1 MGSRGANPFW
11 FHVLSSTLSHLIAL
25 ALALLVYLLFLLWRD
40 YVALLLSSFLLAQA
54 LHRLRARLVT
64 RIRALRDPTQ
74 PPLLR
79 NAARMSYRDLT
90 FSKIPSLLPLAA
102 MLFFLRFDV
111 HARTWMALAGTLA
124 GGLLCAMALVWL
136 LDKRLLAWTRFISDE
151 SFVAAVLLGGGAAL
165 LLFVGLV
172 VGLGAIFDG
181 LKLAEA
187 LFGLIQESVRGD
199 TEWGRWFEESLL
211 EVRNM
216 TLGTLHTSIGE
227 EHFVGRRWLLVAEH
241 FVEEAGAERNG
252 TLLLESTITKMKETF
267 DGEVW
272 LPVLDDVQK
281 LLLWALS
288 ADDSVDG
295 AEKSAWELASLVWE
309 QASRAFRESAQGD
322 EPVKE
327 LLAQASGYLGYLTPA
342 AGIGAG
348 VGSHAL
354 MWTLWAAY
362 KGGYALWFVFS
373 LGLSTIVFITCAF
386 YMLALEV
393 DPLTSLV
400 NTASG
405 DTASEETKQS
415 IRLTVEAAIL
425 LPLNSSARNASFTL
439 LLYGVLGVAYPYLAT
454 LAAVTL
460 TLFPLTYTWLFCVP
474 WVAGLW
480 LVEGKWLS
488 GCALF
493 FGIAVSFELL
503 RGEAHSMMEAQV
515 GVGDYVSGFALVL
528 GVYMFGVQGVLFG
541 PMIVYGALTLWR
553 LSEPIIQ
560 DAANAKPTTQPN
572 HHGRGSPAPAAAPQ
586 MGRSVSASGVELS
599 RRTGGGADGGGAGTG
614 GGGGGGAGG
623 ADPISRIIR
632 RLSFLSPMPP
642 LSSATDDGEGAADDG
657 AGAGGG
663 QGVRRTATAPA
674 VATHARHI
682 GVRCRAAA
690 VGSGGA
696 AAAAAAVWD
705 APPVRVRVPPVT
717 SGGGADG
724 AWAELLRGAE
734 DRLQAAG
741 SLPEGHAVVGLQSAD
756 GLRVLRFDDLQE
768 GEVLEAMTEVA
779 PPSDNPF
786 APFSPPAALAVPS
799 SAERA
804 SGAWSI
810 SPPKSRGS
818 KPTPLTGQ
826 QRGSIIHRRGAVI
839 DPEA

>member
-216 TLGTLHTSIGE
+216 TLGTLHTSIGD

-309 QASRAFRESAQGD
+309 QASRAFRESAQ
-322 EPVKE
+322 
-327 LLAQASGYLGYLTPA
+327 
-342 AGIGAG
+342 
-348 VGSHAL
+348 
-354 MWTLWAAY
+354 
-362 KGGYALWFVFS
+362 
-373 LGLSTIVFITCAF
+373 
-386 YMLALEV
+386 
-393 DPLTSLV
+393 
-400 NTASG
+400 
-405 DTASEETKQS
+405 
-415 IRLTVEAAIL
+415 VE
-425 LPLNSSARNASFTL
+425 
-439 LLYGVLGVAYPYLAT
+439 Y
-454 LAAVTL
+454 
-460 TLFPLTYTWLFCVP
+460 
-474 WVAGLW
+474 
-480 LVEGKWLS
+480 
-488 GCALF
+488 LF
-493 FGIAVSFELL
+493 FF
-503 RGEAHSMMEAQV
+503 
-515 GVGDYVSGFALVL
+515 
-528 GVYMFGVQGVLFG
+528 
-541 PMIVYGALTLWR
+541 
-553 LSEPIIQ
+553 
-560 DAANAKPTTQPN
+560 
-572 HHGRGSPAPAAAPQ
+572 
-586 MGRSVSASGVELS
+586 
-599 RRTGGGADGGGAGTG
+599 
-614 GGGGGGAGG
+614 
-623 ADPISRIIR
+623 
-632 RLSFLSPMPP
+632 
-642 LSSATDDGEGAADDG
+642 
-657 AGAGGG
+657 
-663 QGVRRTATAPA
+663 
-674 VATHARHI
+674 
-682 GVRCRAAA
+682 
-690 VGSGGA
+690 
-696 AAAAAAVWD
+696 
-705 APPVRVRVPPVT
+705 
-717 SGGGADG
+717 
-724 AWAELLRGAE
+724 
-734 DRLQAAG
+734 
-741 SLPEGHAVVGLQSAD
+741 
-756 GLRVLRFDDLQE
+756 
-768 GEVLEAMTEVA
+768 
-779 PPSDNPF
+779 
-786 APFSPPAALAVPS
+786 
-799 SAERA
+799 
-804 SGAWSI
+804 
-810 SPPKSRGS
+810 
-818 KPTPLTGQ
+818 
-826 QRGSIIHRRGAVI
+826 
-839 DPEA
+839 